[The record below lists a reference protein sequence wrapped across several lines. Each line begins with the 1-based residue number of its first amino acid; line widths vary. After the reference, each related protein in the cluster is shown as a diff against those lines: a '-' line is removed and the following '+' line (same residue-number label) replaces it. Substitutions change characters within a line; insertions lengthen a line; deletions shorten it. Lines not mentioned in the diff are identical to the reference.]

1 MKRCAFAWIGALIGC
16 NFAATPVS
24 AAIPSLEDA
33 SMFAI
38 AETVEDGE
46 LGQMRGGFIF
56 DGLDIRLGAQIQ
68 TLINGELALM
78 TTVSWTDSITQ
89 TTQLVSGALTP
100 ASAAELQAGLL
111 QTGSISMNVGD
122 SSVYLAN
129 AGQTALIQRV
139 DSGIQNVL
147 INTASHTS
155 IHTQVNA
162 TVDISGYSGF
172 QTLMQGSNLAHALNM
187 AVDGA
192 IVGIVTN

>member
-1 MKRCAFAWIGALIGC
+1 MLRRALACIVILFGC
-16 NFAATPVS
+16 NAWTAPAPTAMSP
-24 AAIPSLEDA
+24 PEDA
-33 SMFAI
+33 EIFAM
-38 AETVEDGE
+38 AEMVEDDE
-46 LGQMRGGFIF
+46 LGRLRGGFVF

-68 TLINGELALM
+68 TLIDGELALM

-89 TTQLVSGALTP
+89 TTQLMSGALTP
-100 ASAAELQAGLL
+100 ASAAELQAGFL

-162 TVDISGYSGF
+162 TIDISGYSGF
-172 QTLMQGSNLAHALNM
+172 QSIMQGSNLVHTLNM
-187 AVDGA
+187 AVDSA
-192 IVGIVTN
+192 SIGIVTN

>member
-1 MKRCAFAWIGALIGC
+1 MIRRTLGCIGILIGC
-16 NFAATPVS
+16 NAWTAPASS
-24 AAIPSLEDA
+24 AVALPEDA
-33 SMFAI
+33 EMFAM
-38 AETVEDGE
+38 AEMVEDDE
-46 LGQMRGGFIF
+46 LGRLRGGFVF

-68 TLINGELALM
+68 TLIDGELALM

-155 IHTQVNA
+155 ISTQVNA

>member
-1 MKRCAFAWIGALIGC
+1 MKRCAFACIGILFGC
-16 NFAATPVS
+16 NAWTAPAPAAMF
-24 AAIPSLEDA
+24 PSDDA
-33 SMFAI
+33 DMFAM
-38 AETVEDGE
+38 AEVVEDDE
-46 LGQMRGGFIF
+46 LGQLRGGFVF

-68 TLINGELALM
+68 TLIDGELALM
-78 TTVSWTDSITQ
+78 TTVNWTDSITQ

-122 SSVYLAN
+122 ASVYLAN

-155 IHTQVNA
+155 ISTQVNA
-162 TVDISGYSGF
+162 MIDISGYSGF
-172 QTLMQGSNLAHALNM
+172 RTLMQGSNLAHALNM
-187 AVDGA
+187 AVDSA
-192 IVGIVTN
+192 SIGIVTN